1 MTHSKSAHVFPLQT
15 TLQNLRHKQKM
26 TQKQVA
32 EKLGV
37 SPVTVSGWEIGKRM
51 PEPQMLPRLAQI
63 FNTTVD
69 NLLGY
74 SATADSVRIGD
85 VVYVPI
91 YESVAVIEGRLAF
104 LSFHGTYPVPAEVA
118 TVSRGVQAVLLPAP
132 DSSMAM
138 AGIGE
143 GCLVLTHVNA
153 KVRPGDFCM
162 VIIDGDRLCLR
173 YCVQVQ
179 PDTLVLQAADSS
191 QPPEVYTDGDR
202 QRVCIVGPC
211 VGLFHIL
218 PRGMETD

>member
-1 MTHSKSAHVFPLQT
+1 
-15 TLQNLRHKQKM
+15 M

-37 SPVTVSGWEIGKRM
+37 SPVTVSGWEIGKRT
-51 PEPQMLPRLAQI
+51 PEPQMLPRLAQV

-74 SATADSVRIGD
+74 STTADSVRVGD

-104 LSFHGTYPVPAEVA
+104 LSFLGTYPVPVEVA
-118 TVSRGVQAVLLPAP
+118 TVPRGVQAVLLPAP

-153 KVRPGDFCM
+153 KLRPGDICM
-162 VIIDGDRLCLR
+162 VIIDGDHPCLR

-179 PDTLVLQAADSS
+179 SDTLVLKAADPAR
-191 QPPEVYTDGDR
+191 PPEVYSGDDR
-202 QRVCIVGPC
+202 KRVFVVGPC